1 MSLCSV
7 VAIYAKGYVD
17 NMRNSGL
24 QKTKTTSEN
33 FTILHF
39 NIKISLFK
47 NDIVSRIICMK
58 I

>member
-1 MSLCSV
+1 MSVCTM

-17 NMRNSGL
+17 DMRISGL

-39 NIKISLFK
+39 NIKISLLK
-47 NDIVSRIICMK
+47 IILSA
-58 I
+58 